1 MLTSSM
7 ILAVLENLGIKI
19 TAVQMRKK
27 LLFPKSQ
34 ILLMVSNIFWKLPH
48 PRLLDAKMIE
58 SLMSTRDNSMESV

>member
-7 ILAVLENLGIKI
+7 ILAVLENPGIKI

-34 ILLMVSNIFWKLPH
+34 ILLMVSNIFWKHPH
-48 PRLLDAKMIE
+48 PRPLDEKMIE